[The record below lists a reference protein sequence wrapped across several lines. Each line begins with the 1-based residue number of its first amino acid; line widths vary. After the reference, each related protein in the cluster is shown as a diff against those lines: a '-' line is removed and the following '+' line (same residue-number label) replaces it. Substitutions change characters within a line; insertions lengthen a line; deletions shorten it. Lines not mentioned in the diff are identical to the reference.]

1 MYRVN
6 AGDLTNE
13 ATLYHTPIDIYARE
27 DVPGIQISHLFH
39 THVAVRRILCG
50 LYIMPCACYEMHTS
64 CLGQIHNELQIAL
77 EAVTA
82 VLHNGTAAMFL
93 EEKHILSR
101 CLECLLIEETY
112 ILSAR
117 IWIETHIA
125 QCGHAYL
132 LLQLL
137 LKIRRRW
144 LIKVLKVQC
153 DMLVG

>member
-6 AGDLTNE
+6 TGNLTNE
-13 ATLYHTPIDIYARE
+13 ATLNHATIDFDARE
-27 DVPGIQISHLFH
+27 YIPGIQISHLFH
-39 THVAVRRILCG
+39 THLAVGGILCG
-50 LYIMPCACYEMHTS
+50 LYIMPGAHYEMHSS

-77 EAVTA
+77 QAVAA
-82 VLHNGTAAMFL
+82 VLHNGTATMFL
-93 EEKHILSR
+93 EEQHILAR
-101 CLECLLIEETY
+101 CLQGLLIEETY

-117 IWIETHIA
+117 IGIETHIA

-144 LIKVLKVQC
+144 LIEVLKVQC